1 VKTVQ
6 SRMSMQEIKKEY
18 EQIVSDLKKIVEEEL
33 KDIGKRINA
42 LEVEVEKVGKE
53 TEEKLNNNKNN
64 KRGEMNQ
71 K

>member
-1 VKTVQ
+1 
-6 SRMSMQEIKKEY
+6 MSMQEIKKEY
-18 EQIVSDLKKIVEEEL
+18 EQIISDLKKIVEEEL
-33 KDIGKRINA
+33 KDIGERINA
-42 LEVEVEKVGKE
+42 LEIEVKKVGKE

>member
-1 VKTVQ
+1 MKTVQ

>member
-1 VKTVQ
+1 
-6 SRMSMQEIKKEY
+6 MQEIKKEY

>member
-1 VKTVQ
+1 
-6 SRMSMQEIKKEY
+6 MSMQEIKKEY

>member
-1 VKTVQ
+1 
-6 SRMSMQEIKKEY
+6 MSMQEIKKEY

-64 KRGEMNQ
+64 KRGGMNQ